1 MRAEDVLRFG
11 GTALRGARTR
21 TWLMLLAMA
30 IGVGS
35 VVVLTALGDGA
46 RRYVVSEFANLGTHL
61 IVVIPGKIETT
72 GSAPPLIGG
81 TPDDLT
87 LEDALSLNRSSS
99 IRQVA
104 PVALGSAPVSF
115 HQLEREAMIIGST
128 AELLPVRN
136 LELAQGKFL
145 PKGDPTRGGAV
156 TVIGEKLRKELFG
169 SKKVLGEWIRI
180 HDRRYRVIGVLKPM
194 GQSLGLDVG
203 ELAVIPVS
211 HAHNLFNTTSLYR
224 ILVQANGTKAIPKAE
239 KGIKEI
245 LKQRHNG
252 EEDFTV
258 ITQNALLS
266 TFDDIFKTLTFTV
279 AGIAAISLGVAG
291 ILIMNVMLVSV
302 SQRTA
307 EIGLLKAIG
316 SPEKQILRLFLVEA
330 GLLSILGALL
340 GMIIA
345 YLSIWGMNQAL
356 PDFALH
362 APSWAL
368 GAAIGV
374 ALLTGLLFGVLPARR
389 AARLDPVTALSG
401 R

>member
-46 RRYVVSEFANLGTHL
+46 RRYVVSEFANLGTNL
-61 IVVIPGKIETT
+61 LVVIPGKIETT

-87 LEDALSLNRSSS
+87 LEDTLALQRSSS
-99 IRQVA
+99 IRLVA

-115 HQLEREAMIIGST
+115 QQLEREATIVGST

-136 LELAQGKFL
+136 LEMAQGKFL

-156 TVIGEKLRKELFG
+156 AVIGEKLRKELFG
-169 SKKVLGEWIRI
+169 SKKVLGEWVRI

-211 HAHNLFNTTSLYR
+211 HAHSLFNTTSLFR

-239 KGIKEI
+239 KAITDI

-279 AGIAAISLGVAG
+279 SGIAAISLGVAG
-291 ILIMNVMLVSV
+291 ILIMNVMLVAV

-307 EIGLLKAIG
+307 EIGKTDPATRPGG
-316 SPEKQILRLFLVEA
+316 SRSALDPGCPDWRYHRLPGYMGTEPGAARFCAQRPAMGYGCGHRGGSAHRLAVWGPARTPGRQA
-330 GLLSILGALL
+330 GSGNRTLGAL
-340 GMIIA
+340 
-345 YLSIWGMNQAL
+345 
-356 PDFALH
+356 
-362 APSWAL
+362 
-368 GAAIGV
+368 
-374 ALLTGLLFGVLPARR
+374 TC
-389 AARLDPVTALSG
+389 
-401 R
+401 